1 MIPRIASALR
11 RTARIATERP
21 RAGLWTLLALTA
33 ALFVAGAAAMAA
45 VGIDRWADARPG
57 ASATMVV
64 YLGEGTTEARA
75 QELVIELR
83 AMNGVERADLITTEE
98 SARRLLQ
105 ALGSDA
111 SLLEGVDPAALPPS
125 VEATLAP
132 GVRDVVVMSP
142 TVRALKGATGV
153 ADVVVED
160 EAEDRIGGALGT
172 IRAVAWGGAALF
184 AGLAL
189 VMVLAAIRVRLD
201 RDNNELAVAE
211 LLGAGP
217 GFLAIPTALAGAL
230 SGAVAALVAGVLL
243 VIGLRMYGDTVAEWL
258 SIAPM
263 APAFVELAL
272 FVGAGAML
280 GLVAGG
286 LAGVSRVAR

>member
-1 MIPRIASALR
+1 
-11 RTARIATERP
+11 
-21 RAGLWTLLALTA
+21 
-33 ALFVAGAAAMAA
+33 MAA

-75 QELVIELR
+75 QELVAELR

-132 GVRDVVVMSP
+132 GVRDVVAMSP

-160 EAEDRIGGALGT
+160 EAEDRIAGALGT

-201 RDNNELAVAE
+201 RDTNELAVAE

-243 VIGLRMYGDTVAEWL
+243 VVGLRMYGDTVAGWL